1 MKTARASL
9 SASDSQPAGFFEGLF
24 ILFGRIPDNLILF
37 AARLFPAAVFWMSG
51 RTKMDG
57 WTIADRAYFLF
68 EQEYRLPLLD
78 PELAARLATTAEH
91 VFPVLLVI
99 GLATRFSALALLGM
113 TLTIQIFVY
122 PNAWPTHGLWAT
134 CFLIVIAKGPG
145 LFSLD
150 HLIRGRFADR
160 A

>member
-1 MKTARASL
+1 MTPVRTSY

-24 ILFGRIPDNLILF
+24 IRFGRIPDSLILF

-68 EQEYRLPLLD
+68 EEEYRLPLLD

-91 VFPVLLVI
+91 VFPVLLVL
-99 GLATRFSALALLGM
+99 GLASRFAALALLGM
-113 TLTIQIFVY
+113 TLTIQVFVY

-134 CFLIVIAKGPG
+134 CFLMVIAKGPG
-145 LFSLD
+145 IFSLD
-150 HLIRGRFADR
+150 HLIRGRLENR